1 MRLYRDLDNLEK
13 KLAFGPVQIVKTWK
27 QVFPTKFEMS
37 SVVLCFVFKL
47 SLLLT
52 IGDSEEG
59 KSDKRSE
66 IKLAV
71 FLFRERWKLE
81 SLWVFS
87 KTKGEG
93 TCSSGNCD
101 SSFNISISKEKKNC

>member
-1 MRLYRDLDNLEK
+1 MRLYRGLDNLEK

-59 KSDKRSE
+59 KSDKKVRD
-66 IKLAV
+66 KA
-71 FLFRERWKLE
+71 
-81 SLWVFS
+81 
-87 KTKGEG
+87 
-93 TCSSGNCD
+93 SSV
-101 SSFNISISKEKKNC
+101 SF